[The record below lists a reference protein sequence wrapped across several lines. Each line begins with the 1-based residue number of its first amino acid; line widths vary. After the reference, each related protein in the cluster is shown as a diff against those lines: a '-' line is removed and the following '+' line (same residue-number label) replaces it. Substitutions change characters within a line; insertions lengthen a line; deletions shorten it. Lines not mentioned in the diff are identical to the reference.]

1 MNIYNYLLN
10 RISEKGAA
18 YLILIDPDKIS
29 GDELAGFVQKCEAS
43 GVDGFL
49 VGGSLMMNGNLSNTI
64 SVIKKNTSIPVV
76 IFPGGIAQVSSNA
89 DAILF
94 LSLVSGRNPEHLIGK
109 QIMAAPIIKAYNLE
123 AIPTGY
129 ILVESGSITTV
140 EYMSASRPVPR
151 NKPEIA
157 VATALAAQYLGMK
170 MIYLEAGSGAQM
182 SVPNEMIRMVS
193 QNVEVPVIAGGG
205 IRTAR
210 EAREKVESGA
220 TIIVTGNYFEDCGNW
235 DKIKEFA
242 DAVHVKV
249 TAEACPG
256 NKENLFSERQDR

>member
-1 MNIYNYLLN
+1 
-10 RISEKGAA
+10 
-18 YLILIDPDKIS
+18 
-29 GDELAGFVQKCEAS
+29 GFVKRCESA

-76 IFPGGIAQVSSNA
+76 IFPGGISQVSSNA

-123 AIPTGY
+123 TIPTGY

-140 EYMSASRPVPR
+140 EYISGSTPVPR

-170 MIYLEAGSGAQM
+170 MIYLEGGSGAQM
-182 SVPNEMIRMVS
+182 SVPNEMISIVS
-193 QNVEVPVIAGGG
+193 KNVDVPVIAGGG

-210 EAREKVESGA
+210 DAREKVESGA
-220 TIIVTGNYFEDCGNW
+220 SIVVTGNYFEDDENW

-242 DAVHVKV
+242 DAVHVKLAQE
-249 TAEACPG
+249 TAAG
-256 NKENLFSERQDR
+256 N

>member
-1 MNIYNYLLN
+1 MNIYNYLLD

-29 GDELAGFVQKCEAS
+29 GTKLSDFVKKCETS

-64 SVIKKNTSIPVV
+64 SVIKQNSSIPVV
-76 IFPGGIAQVSSNA
+76 IFPGGISQVSANA

-109 QIMAAPIIKAYNLE
+109 QIMAAPVIKAYNLE
-123 AIPTGY
+123 TIPTGY
-129 ILVESGSITTV
+129 ILVESGSVTTA
-140 EYMSASRPVPR
+140 EYISGSKPVPR
-151 NKPEIA
+151 GKPEIA

-170 MIYLEAGSGAQM
+170 MIYLEGGSGAQL
-182 SVPNEMIRMVS
+182 SVPNEMISMVS
-193 QNVEVPVIAGGG
+193 KNVDVPVIAGGG
-205 IRTAR
+205 IRTASD
-210 EAREKVESGA
+210 ARQKVESGA
-220 TIIVTGNYFEDCGNW
+220 SIIVTGNYFEDDENW

-242 DAVHVKV
+242 DAVHVKLAAE
-249 TAEACPG
+249 TAAG
-256 NKENLFSERQDR
+256 N

>member
-1 MNIYNYLLN
+1 MNIYNYLLG

-29 GDELAGFVQKCEAS
+29 GEKLSEFVKKCEAS

-64 SVIKKNTSIPVV
+64 SVIKQNSSIPVV
-76 IFPGGIAQVSSNA
+76 IFPGGISQVSANA

-109 QIMAAPIIKAYNLE
+109 QIMAAPVIKAYNLE
-123 AIPTGY
+123 TIPTGY
-129 ILVESGSITTV
+129 ILVESGSVTTA
-140 EYMSASRPVPR
+140 EYISGSKPVPR
-151 NKPEIA
+151 RKPEIA

-170 MIYLEAGSGAQM
+170 MIYLEGGSGAQL
-182 SVPNEMIRMVS
+182 SVPNEMISMVS
-193 QNVEVPVIAGGG
+193 KNVDVPVIAGGG
-205 IRTAR
+205 IRTATD
-210 EAREKVESGA
+210 ARQKVESGA
-220 TIIVTGNYFEDCGNW
+220 SIIVTGNYFEDDENW

-242 DAVHVKV
+242 DAVHVKLAAE
-249 TAEACPG
+249 TAAG
-256 NKENLFSERQDR
+256 N

>member
-10 RISEKGAA
+10 KISEKGAA

-29 GDELAGFVQKCEAS
+29 GEKLSAFIKRCEAS

-64 SVIKKNTSIPVV
+64 SVIKQNTSIPVV
-76 IFPGGIAQVSSNA
+76 IFPGGISQVSSNA

-109 QIMAAPIIKAYNLE
+109 QIMAAPVIKAYNLE
-123 AIPTGY
+123 TIPSGY

-140 EYMSASRPVPR
+140 EYISGSKPIPR
-151 NKPEIA
+151 KKPEIA

-170 MIYLEAGSGAQM
+170 MVYLEGGSGAEM
-182 SVPNEMIRMVS
+182 PVPNEMISLVS
-193 QNVEVPVIAGGG
+193 RNVDIPVITGGG
-205 IRTAR
+205 IKTAR
-210 EAREKVESGA
+210 DAREKVESGA
-220 TIIVTGNYFEDCGNW
+220 SIVVTGNYFEDEENW

-242 DAVHVKV
+242 DAVHIKIP
-249 TAEACPG
+249 AMA
-256 NKENLFSERQDR
+256 

>member
-29 GDELAGFVQKCEAS
+29 GEKLTGFVKRCENA

-76 IFPGGIAQVSSNA
+76 IFPGGISQVSSNA

-94 LSLVSGRNPEHLIGK
+94 ISLVSGRNPEHLIGK
-109 QIMAAPIIKAYNLE
+109 QILAAPVIKAYNLE
-123 AIPTGY
+123 TIPTGY

-140 EYMSASRPVPR
+140 EYISGSKPVPR
-151 NKPEIA
+151 QKPEIA

-170 MIYLEAGSGAQM
+170 MIYLEGGSGAQM
-182 SVPNEMIRMVS
+182 SVPNEMISIVS
-193 QNVEVPVIAGGG
+193 KSVDVPVIAGGG

-210 EAREKVESGA
+210 DAREKVESGA
-220 TIIVTGNYFEDCGNW
+220 GIIVTGNYFEDEKNW

-242 DAVHVKV
+242 DAVHVKLAQE
-249 TAEACPG
+249 TAAG
-256 NKENLFSERQDR
+256 N